1 MAIEDKYEED
11 IQKLIDAGK
20 EKGYLTYN
28 EVNDLIP
35 GDLHSPDDL
44 DDLLTTIGTQGI
56 DVLEGGPKFGADK
69 FESEGE
75 EGEDVELDLTPG
87 TLEKTNDPVRMYL
100 REMGTVPLLTREGEV
115 EIAKRIERGQ
125 MRVLKAISR
134 SPIVIREIVGLGED
148 LKRGVRNIK
157 EVVIFDEEEITE
169 EILQA
174 RVRATVGRVDKLV
187 KHQKKAALLLRKARS
202 TINIKAKAKEHRK
215 TRWLMGR
222 EQVYI
227 SRIVRELKYTN
238 GGRSGC
244 STRSTRPSTPCA
256 RSSGRSSRSTRSTSR
271 RSPKSCARS
280 TAASR
285 RTAAP
290 TSRSWSRKPASRSPT
305 SSAPSAR

>member
-1 MAIEDKYEED
+1 LAIEDKYEED

-125 MRVLKAISR
+125 LRVLKAISR
-134 SPIVIREIVGLGED
+134 SPIVIREIVALGED

-174 RVRATVGRVDKLV
+174 RIRVTR
-187 KHQKKAALLLRKARS
+187 RKRLCCWKS
-202 TINIKAKAKEHRK
+202 WT
-215 TRWLMGR
+215 
-222 EQVYI
+222 
-227 SRIVRELKYTN
+227 
-238 GGRSGC
+238 
-244 STRSTRPSTPCA
+244 PSIP
-256 RSSGRSSRSTRSTSR
+256 R
-271 RSPKSCARS
+271 
-280 TAASR
+280 
-285 RTAAP
+285 
-290 TSRSWSRKPASRSPT
+290 RKPGNI
-305 SSAPSAR
+305 ARRDG